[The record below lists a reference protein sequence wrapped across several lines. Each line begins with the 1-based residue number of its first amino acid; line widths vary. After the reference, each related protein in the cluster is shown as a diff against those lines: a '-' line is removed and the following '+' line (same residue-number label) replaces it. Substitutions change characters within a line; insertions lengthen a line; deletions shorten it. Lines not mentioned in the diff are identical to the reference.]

1 MNIGRSRKAHF
12 ARRATPPGGRPC
24 TTSGRKGRE
33 QRFLISLRS
42 CQLQMKQISN
52 LAEILELY
60 TDFHKSSG
68 MFAMPANSVKN
79 SATASLPRPRAMTTT
94 ASELLDPYSFSKDG
108 GFGFFLNGF
117 FVRPQ
122 ICYSWQT
129 SYQECMHVPN
139 KSPIF
144 SRHLEGISLNNKFQH
159 FC

>member
-24 TTSGRKGRE
+24 TTSARKGRE

-42 CQLQMKQISN
+42 CQFQMKQISN

-108 GFGFFLNGF
+108 GFGFFLNG
-117 FVRPQ
+117 VTAGTPV
-122 ICYSWQT
+122 IKSA
-129 SYQECMHVPN
+129 CMFRTN
-139 KSPIF
+139 RRF
-144 SRHLEGISLNNKFQH
+144 SRDISEEFH
-159 FC
+159 